1 MPPDIASAA
10 LASPGNGLH
19 EALARLLSVLEMGGP
34 AMLVIFI
41 RSLASLALILWK
53 IMRFVSLGAW
63 SDQRGMAQALDLWT
77 QGQHSEAMARVAGRS
92 GLRFALLET
101 AMATMLDPR
110 FDQIAAEAETT
121 RVARNLL
128 ARTRAGLRGLE
139 LVATIAPL
147 LGLLGTVAGMIAAFQ
162 ALQTAGGQAD
172 PAVLAGG
179 TAADPYSGPPRLV
192 ELTSVAVRLNGE
204 PVSLTQ
210 LIAGL
215 SRLTDRPDDV
225 IILKS
230 GGNADVQAIVRVME
244 ALAGHGFTQLVL
256 AGP

>member
-10 LASPGNGLH
+10 LASAALASSGNGLH

-41 RSLASLALILWK
+41 LSLASLALILWK

-63 SDQRGMAQALDLWT
+63 SDQRGMAQALDLWS

-110 FDQIAAEAETT
+110 FDQTSAEAETT

-179 TAADPYSGPPRLV
+179 IWEALLTTAAGMAVAIPASVTLTWFDSVVERLRHDMEDAATRILQGPGAA
-192 ELTSVAVRLNGE
+192 AVLRAAE
-204 PVSLTQ
+204 
-210 LIAGL
+210 
-215 SRLTDRPDDV
+215 
-225 IILKS
+225 
-230 GGNADVQAIVRVME
+230 
-244 ALAGHGFTQLVL
+244 
-256 AGP
+256 